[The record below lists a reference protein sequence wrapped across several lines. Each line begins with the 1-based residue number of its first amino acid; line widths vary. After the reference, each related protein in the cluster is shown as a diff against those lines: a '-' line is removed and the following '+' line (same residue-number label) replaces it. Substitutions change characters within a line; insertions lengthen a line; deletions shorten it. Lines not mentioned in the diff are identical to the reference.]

1 MTDPS
6 PPASPGRI
14 AALND
19 GLHTLRLL
27 IGLAVLLFI
36 SSLLGTITTAAPDTL
51 YLHMVLWFCG
61 QIAGIAVAIATLRWL
76 RRRRFGAL
84 PCARVAR
91 PRDAILYIAASL
103 GGALALLGFVPVIFA
118 GAASGVDLAIAG
130 LGLLLLC
137 AGLRAAFL
145 YVLRP

>member
-1 MTDPS
+1 M
-6 PPASPGRI
+6 
-14 AALND
+14 
-19 GLHTLRLL
+19 
-27 IGLAVLLFI
+27 
-36 SSLLGTITTAAPDTL
+36 
-51 YLHMVLWFCG
+51 
-61 QIAGIAVAIATLRWL
+61 
-76 RRRRFGAL
+76 RR
-84 PCARVAR
+84 
-91 PRDAILYIAASL
+91 